1 MQPTKKKMVWMLERM
16 ALIRAFE
23 DIVIPL
29 FRSGKL
35 PGFLHTYQG
44 QEAVPVGMCADL
56 TDADYITSTH
66 RGHGEVI
73 SKGADVKRMMAELFA
88 KETGYCRAK
97 GGSMHVADLKKGI
110 LGAMGI
116 VGGGIPMAGGA
127 ALSAQ
132 MRGTDQVVVSFF
144 GDGASNEG
152 AFHETINLASVWD
165 LPVVFVC
172 VNNLYALSTSHR
184 SEMKIDDI
192 SVRAQAYGIPGVT
205 VNGMDVLEVYE
216 AGREAIRRARR
227 GEGPALIECKTYR
240 YLGHHAGDPG
250 VYRTKEELERYK
262 NLDPIP
268 AFRKRLVEM
277 GVLTEKKADRIMAE
291 AQAKIDEAIEFAEA
305 SPDPKPEEALED
317 VFV

>member
-1 MQPTKKKMVWMLERM
+1 
-16 ALIRAFE
+16 
-23 DIVIPL
+23 
-29 FRSGKL
+29 
-35 PGFLHTYQG
+35 
-44 QEAVPVGMCADL
+44 
-56 TDADYITSTH
+56 
-66 RGHGEVI
+66 
-73 SKGADVKRMMAELFA
+73 MMAELFA

-97 GGSMHVADLKKGI
+97 GGSMHVADLSKGI

-127 ALSAQ
+127 GLSAV

-144 GDGASNEG
+144 GDGASNQG
-152 AFHETINLASVWD
+152 TFHETVNLASVWD

-172 VNNLYALSTSHR
+172 VNNLYALSTPKS

-216 AGREAIRRARR
+216 AGREAIRRARK
-227 GEGPALIECKTYR
+227 GEGPTLVECKTYR
-240 YLGHHAGDPG
+240 YFGHHAGDPG

-262 NLDPIP
+262 DLDPIP
-268 AFRKRLVEM
+268 SYRKKLVEM
-277 GVLTEKKADRIMAE
+277 GVLTDKKADRIMAE
-291 AQAKIDEAIEFAEA
+291 AEAKIEESIEFAEA
-305 SPDPKPEEALED
+305 SPDPLPEEALED